1 MSFFFRPRS
10 SRVPRNLSIEHR
22 TPAVQLVRN
31 FQHRNKTEAT
41 YTSAIA
47 NRPGVRFFVLTLRA
61 GDVLR
66 PSLPVALS
74 DCTDAVVMS
83 QLTTR
88 KERDASRSRLGA
100 DVALEL
106 SPFAPLKISAPI
118 RNMYGESTCYRL
130 M

>member
-1 MSFFFRPRS
+1 MVFDKNRQNVPGIIENKGQLYSGVLNNNIVCMCFFFRPRS

-83 QLTTR
+83 QLAR
-88 KERDASRSRLGA
+88 KGTLRDR
-100 DVALEL
+100 D
-106 SPFAPLKISAPI
+106 
-118 RNMYGESTCYRL
+118 
-130 M
+130 